1 MSKTIRTNIVVAFT
15 FSLALS
21 SAVSSFAAD
30 NTSVVITAT
39 RQPTR
44 ASDLL
49 SDVSVIGREQIEQAG
64 QSSLVELLTRQ
75 PGIQSI
81 NNGGPG
87 KVSSLFIRG
96 ANPNQTVV
104 LIDGV
109 RIGSATLG
117 TPALEQLPLAQI
129 ERIEI
134 LRGPGSALYGADA
147 IGGVIQI
154 FTKRGQGPQT
164 VDAFAGI
171 GSYNTRDLSA
181 GISGGDAAW
190 SYSLRGSNDTTD
202 GIKAIAD
209 KTKQPYSYD
218 PSRSTDGFRNSS
230 LSTNL
235 AFRPA
240 NGHEIGATL
249 LKTTGRNWYESGPNF
264 DTHADIAQSVF
275 SLVSRNR
282 LADVWNSTLR
292 LSQSGDDS
300 TDYSPY
306 SPKGTNYKTT
316 QRQLTWQNDIKIA
329 AGSLLAALESLKQKA
344 VSGTNFDKSR
354 NLNSLL
360 FGWSG
365 RYGDHRLQA
374 NVRRD
379 ENSQFGGKT
388 TGYAGYGVQLSPA
401 LRAQASLGSAFR
413 APTFNELYFPNFG
426 NPGLSPEN
434 ARNREVGLVWEQDTQ
449 RAGVTVFNNRVS
461 ELIVTVCDASFKC
474 KPVNVG
480 HAKLDGASLNY
491 AGQLG
496 EFEVSSSLDILNARN
511 ADSGKRLPR
520 RADRQANLSLSRSL
534 GAWRVGGE
542 WQGVGDR
549 YDSTTETKHMGGY
562 GLLNA
567 FGRYTMNK
575 ELAVE
580 IRANNLGG
588 KTYETV
594 WGFGVPGAN
603 LFAGLRYS
611 PK

>member
-1 MSKTIRTNIVVAFT
+1 MFKSIRITALA
-15 FSLALS
+15 LALS
-21 SAVSSFAAD
+21 GAVSSFAAD
-30 NTSVVITAT
+30 YASVVVTAT
-39 RQPTR
+39 RQPAR
-44 ASDLL
+44 ASELI
-49 SDVSVIGREQIEQAG
+49 SDVSVIGRDEIEQAG
-64 QSSLVELLTRQ
+64 QSTLVELLSRQ
-75 PGIQSI
+75 PGIQSS

-87 KVSSLFIRG
+87 KASSLFIRG

-117 TPALEQLPLAQI
+117 MPALEQIPLPQI

-154 FTKRGQGPQT
+154 FTKRGAGRPQT
-164 VDAFAGI
+164 EAFGGVGGYA
-171 GSYNTRDLSA
+171 TRDLSA
-181 GISGGDAAW
+181 GVSGGDAAW
-190 SYSLRGSNDTTD
+190 SYNLRGAGYSSD

-209 KTKQPYSYD
+209 KSKQPYSFD
-218 PSRSTDGFRNSS
+218 PSRATDGFRNAS
-230 LSTNL
+230 LSTDL

-240 NGHEIGATL
+240 SGHEIGATL

-264 DTHADIAQSVF
+264 DTHGDVAQSAF
-275 SLVSRNR
+275 SVYSRNR
-282 LADVWNSTLR
+282 LGDTWNSTLR
-292 LSQSGDDS
+292 ASQSGDDS

-306 SPKGTNYKTT
+306 TPKGADYKTT
-316 QRQLTWQNDIKIA
+316 QRQLAWQNDVKIA
-329 AGSLLAALESLKQKA
+329 TGSLLVALESLKQKA

-354 NLNSLL
+354 DLNSLL

-365 RYGDHRLQA
+365 RYGNQRVQA

-388 TGYAGYGVQLSPA
+388 TGYAGYGYQLNQE

-413 APTFNELYFPNFG
+413 APTFNELYYPNFG

-434 ARNREVGLVWEQDTQ
+434 ARNREVGLVWERDKQ
-449 RAGVTVFNNRVS
+449 RFGVTIFNNRVS
-461 ELIVTVCDASFKC
+461 ELIVTVCDASYKC
-474 KPVNVG
+474 QPVNVG
-480 HAKLDGASLNY
+480 HAKLNGTSLSS
-491 AGQLG
+491 AGQMG
-496 EFEVSSSLDILNARN
+496 EFEVSGNLDLLDARN

-520 RADRQANLSLSRSL
+520 RAERQANLSISRSL
-534 GAWRVGGE
+534 GVWRVGGE

-549 YDSTTETKHMGGY
+549 YDSATETKHMGGY
-562 GLLNA
+562 GLLNV
-567 FGRYTMNK
+567 FGRYAIGK
-575 ELAVE
+575 DLAVE

-588 KTYETV
+588 KQYETA
-594 WGFGVPGAN
+594 WGYGTLGAN
-603 LFAGLRYS
+603 LFAGVRYT

>member
-1 MSKTIRTNIVVAFT
+1 MSKTIRSCAFALA
-15 FSLALS
+15 LALS

-30 NTSVVITAT
+30 NTPVVITAT

-44 ASDLL
+44 ASELL
-49 SDVSVIGREQIEQAG
+49 SDVSVIERDAIEQAG
-64 QSSLVELLTRQ
+64 QSSLAELLSRQ

-81 NNGGPG
+81 SNGGPG

-96 ANPNQTVV
+96 ANPNQTLV
-104 LIDGV
+104 LVDGV

-134 LRGPGSALYGADA
+134 LRGPASALYGADA
-147 IGGVIQI
+147 VGGVIQI
-154 FTKRGQGPQT
+154 FTRRGQGPQT

-190 SYSLRGSNDTTD
+190 SYSVRGSNDTTD

-230 LSTNL
+230 LSTAL
-235 AFRPA
+235 TFRPA
-240 NGHEIGATL
+240 SGHEIGATL

-264 DTHADIAQSVF
+264 DTHADVAQSVF

-282 LADVWNSTLR
+282 LGDGWNSTLR
-292 LSQSGDDS
+292 ASQSGDDS
-300 TDYSPY
+300 TDFSPY
-306 SPKGTNYKTT
+306 SLRGTNYKTT
-316 QRQLTWQNDIKIA
+316 QQQLTWQNDIKIA
-329 AGSLLAALESLKQKA
+329 TGSLLAAIESLKQKA

-354 NLNSLL
+354 DLNSLL

-374 NVRRD
+374 NLRRD

-388 TGYAGYGVQLSPA
+388 TGYASYGYQLSQA
-401 LRAQASLGSAFR
+401 LRMQASLGSAFR
-413 APTFNELYFPNFG
+413 APTFNELYYPRYG

-434 ARNREVGLVWEQDTQ
+434 ARNREVGLVWEQGTQ
-449 RAGVTVFNNRVS
+449 RANVTIYNNRVS
-461 ELIVTVCDASFKC
+461 ELIVTVCDASYNC
-474 KPVNVG
+474 NPVNVG
-480 HAKLDGASLNY
+480 HARLDGTSLSY

-511 ADSGKRLPR
+511 AESGKRLPR
-520 RADRQANLSLSRSL
+520 RADRQMNLSISRSL
-534 GAWRVGGE
+534 GAWRIGSE

-549 YDSTTETKHMGGY
+549 YDSTTETRHMGGY
-562 GLLNA
+562 GLLNV
-567 FGRYTMNK
+567 FGRYAMSK
-575 ELAVE
+575 ELALE

-588 KTYETV
+588 KTYETA
-594 WGFGVPGAN
+594 WGYGNPGAN